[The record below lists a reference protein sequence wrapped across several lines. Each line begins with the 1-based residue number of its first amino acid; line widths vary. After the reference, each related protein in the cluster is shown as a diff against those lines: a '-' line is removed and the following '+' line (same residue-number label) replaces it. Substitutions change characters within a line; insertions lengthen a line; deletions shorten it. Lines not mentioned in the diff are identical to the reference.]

1 LGDGPPGFPQGFS
14 CPVVLGNGTK
24 EGTEPFAYGAVTL
37 FGGTFQGPSARLV
50 LGNFPACAVL
60 RPTTPREPK
69 PSRFGLFRVRS
80 PLLTESLI
88 CFLFLRVLRWF
99 TSPGLLLPA
108 YAFSRGSLNLP
119 SEGLPHSEILGS
131 MPVCGSPRLIAACHV
146 LHRFSA
152 PRHSPSTLSSLTIK
166 YLRRESSFF
175 LITRLLLSKTLITAD
190 QKAPRCVRRA
200 FSSALP

>member
-1 LGDGPPGFPQGFS
+1 MF
-14 CPVVLGNGTK
+14 
-24 EGTEPFAYGAVTL
+24 
-37 FGGTFQGPSARLV
+37 
-50 LGNFPACAVL
+50 

-119 SEGLPHSEILGS
+119 SEGLPHSEIPGS
-131 MPVCGSPRLIAACHV
+131 KPVCGSPRLIAACHV

-152 PRHSPSTLSSLTIK
+152 PRHPPSTLSSLTIK
-166 YLRRESSFF
+166 YLRRESF
-175 LITRLLLSKTLITAD
+175 LSIPDSLVKDRDHRGSKS
-190 QKAPRCVRRA
+190 PSVRVRGCFIRA
-200 FSSALP
+200 AGSSH